1 MSRSGPSDGPW
12 AGPLNLAE
20 LDLVVFDKDGTLI
33 DFDAMWG
40 AWAEDLAERLEAAL
54 GSPITAALHQQI
66 GYDTQ
71 ARRTIPGSPL
81 AATPMADLRT
91 MTTELVAHSTGRSRI
106 AAGATVDAAWLAPDP
121 VGLARP
127 LADLPA
133 MFGALRSAGRQVA
146 IVTSDDRGPTEATVA
161 SLGLGVGLGELV
173 GLLVCADDGLPS
185 KPAPD
190 TLLHAC
196 QVLGV
201 SPRRTAMIGDSVADM
216 RMATAAGV
224 GRRIAVLTGIG
235 RRAELEPISDVVIE
249 SIAELLPGSR

>member
-1 MSRSGPSDGPW
+1 VSSPGPSS
-12 AGPLNLAE
+12 GPLNLDG

-54 GSPITAALHQQI
+54 GGPIRTELHREI
-66 GYDTQ
+66 GYDTR

-81 AATPMADLRT
+81 AATPMAQLRT
-91 MTTELVAHSTGRSRI
+91 MTTELVVRSTGWSSDT
-106 AAGATVDAAWLAPDP
+106 AGATVDAAWLAPDP

-133 MFGALRSAGRQVA
+133 LFGALRAAGRQVA
-146 IVTSDDRGPTEATVA
+146 IVTSDDRAPTEATVA
-161 SLGLGVGLGELV
+161 SLGLGVGPGELV
-173 GLLVCADDGLPS
+173 NLLVCADDGLPS

-196 QVLGV
+196 RVLAV
-201 SPRRTAMIGDSVADM
+201 NPRRTAMIGDSIADM
-216 RMATAAGV
+216 LMATAANV
-224 GRRIAVLTGIG
+224 GRRIAVLSGIG
-235 RRAELEPISDVVIE
+235 RPAELGPISDVVIG
-249 SIAELLPGSR
+249 SIAELLPRLS